1 MHTRCH
7 EKNLYFFSTKQFS
20 HVHIAV
26 MFIVLSCSGPFRVLV
41 MSERIVRYKC
51 YFGSHLFQS
60 FTLTPTHSFPPC
72 FYFSIPPSFT
82 SFPAARSLS
91 PHVCLSLTSS
101 PLPELREG
109 RGKLPLPQGC
119 PSRVYKLMTRC
130 WASSPKDRSC
140 FSDIVSALS
149 ELPSE
154 SKV

>member
-1 MHTRCH
+1 MLFWFPSISEFHSNPHTFFPSMFLF
-7 EKNLYFFSTKQFS
+7 LYPSIF
-20 HVHIAV
+20 H
-26 MFIVLSCSGPFRVLV
+26 PF
-41 MSERIVRYKC
+41 
-51 YFGSHLFQS
+51 
-60 FTLTPTHSFPPC
+60 PC
-72 FYFSIPPSFT
+72 ISLALNPMCLSFT
-82 SFPAARSLS
+82 SFL
-91 PHVCLSLTSS
+91 
-101 PLPELREG
+101 LPELREG